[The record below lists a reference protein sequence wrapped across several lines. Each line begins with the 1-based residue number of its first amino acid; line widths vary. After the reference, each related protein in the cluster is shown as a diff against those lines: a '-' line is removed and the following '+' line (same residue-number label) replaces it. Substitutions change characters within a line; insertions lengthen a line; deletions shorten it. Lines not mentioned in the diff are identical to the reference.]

1 MKPEWRRRPP
11 EARSL
16 EEQAPPGQR
25 LVLGLQPVR
34 ELVRRHGRAITEVLI
49 KEGDSPR
56 LEALAR
62 FAQDQGA
69 PCRRVSGAE
78 LDRLSRGTRHQGVA
92 AFGPPLILASLSEIL
107 AQPAL
112 LGLALDGVVDPQN
125 FGATVR
131 SAVGLT
137 DAPILWGESGSAP
150 LSPAM
155 FRASAGAIEH
165 AILCRVPSLHGALGE
180 ASVRG
185 IQVVGLEPGAPTPL
199 EALDLT
205 GPTIIVIGSEEK
217 GMVRAVRKSC
227 TALAHLTNSARVQSL
242 NASVA
247 AALALYA
254 AVLQRGRPGAR
265 VPSES
270 TE

>member
-1 MKPEWRRRPP
+1 LSAKEPE
-11 EARSL
+11 
-16 EEQAPPGQR
+16 R

-34 ELVRRHGRAITEVLI
+34 ELVRRHGARIHEVLVQS
-49 KEGDSPR
+49 GDSPR

-69 PCRRVSGAE
+69 PVRRVSASD

-92 AFGPPLILASLSEIL
+92 AFGPPLELSDLSDILGNPRLL
-107 AQPAL
+107 A
-112 LGLALDGVVDPQN
+112 LALDGIVDPQN

-137 DAPILWGESGSAP
+137 DAPILWAENGSAP
-150 LSPAM
+150 LSPTT

-165 AILCRVPSLHGALGE
+165 AVLCRVRSLHGALSE
-180 ASVRG
+180 AALRG
-185 IQVVGLEPGAPTPL
+185 VQIVGLDPAATLAL
-199 EALDLT
+199 EDLDLT
-205 GPTIIVIGSEEK
+205 SPTILVVGSEEK
-217 GMVRAVRKSC
+217 GMGRSVRKCC
-227 TALAHLTNSARVQSL
+227 TALCRLSNSARVQSL

-247 AALALYA
+247 AALALYT
-254 AVLQRGRPGAR
+254 AVLQRRRAEADAPDR
-265 VPSES
+265 S

>member
-1 MKPEWRRRPP
+1 VKP
-11 EARSL
+11 RSSRADGGAAT
-16 EEQAPPGQR
+16 EDGAR

-34 ELVRRHGRAITEVLI
+34 ELIRRHGKAITEVLV
-49 KEGDSPR
+49 EGGESPR

-92 AFGPPLILASLSEIL
+92 AFGPALVMTSLREVLSQPRLLA
-107 AQPAL
+107 
-112 LGLALDGVVDPQN
+112 LALDGIVDPQN

-137 DAPILWGESGSAP
+137 EAPLLWAENGSAP
-150 LSPAM
+150 LSPAT

-165 AILCRVPSLHGALGE
+165 AVLCRVRSLHGALGE
-180 ASVRG
+180 AVLQG
-185 IQVVGLEPGAPTPL
+185 VQVVGLDPAAPTPL
-199 EALDLT
+199 DQVDLRV
-205 GPTIIVIGSEEK
+205 PTIIVVGSEEK
-217 GMVRAVRKSC
+217 GMVRAVRKTC
-227 TALAHLTNSARVQSL
+227 TSLAHLTNSARVQSL

-247 AALALYA
+247 AALALYT
-254 AVLQRGRPGAR
+254 AVLQRGRVAA
-265 VPSES
+265 SEPTAATVDS

>member
-1 MKPEWRRRPP
+1 MKPERRRRPP
-11 EARSL
+11 EEPALS
-16 EEQAPPGQR
+16 GQR

-34 ELVRRHGRAITEVLI
+34 ELVRRHGSAVTEVLVQ
-49 KEGDSPR
+49 EGDSPR

-69 PCRRVSGAE
+69 RCRRVSGAE

-92 AFGPPLILASLSEIL
+92 AYGPPLVLTPLAELLER
-107 AQPAL
+107 PDL

-165 AILCRVPSLHGALGE
+165 AVLCRVPSLHGALGE
-180 ASVRG
+180 AAVRG
-185 IQVVGLEPGAPTPL
+185 VQVVGLEPGAPTPL

-254 AVLQRGRPGAR
+254 AVLQRGRPGPPPRA
-265 VPSES
+265 PS